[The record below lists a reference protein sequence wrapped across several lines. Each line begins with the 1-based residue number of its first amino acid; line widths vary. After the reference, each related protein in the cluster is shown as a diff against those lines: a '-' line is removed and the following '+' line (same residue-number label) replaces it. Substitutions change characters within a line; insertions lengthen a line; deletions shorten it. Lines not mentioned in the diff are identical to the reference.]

1 MLVLCTKSACRK
13 ARAAFFPGSVD
24 ARNTRKPRL
33 TLGAIS
39 LQEISE
45 GKLTVGDLV
54 LFLALM
60 SQLYG

>member
-1 MLVLCTKSACRK
+1 MKPLPHGPSRKSSRTLCLLMSIA
-13 ARAAFFPGSVD
+13 
-24 ARNTRKPRL
+24 
-33 TLGAIS
+33 S
-39 LQEISE
+39 LLQDISE